1 MTYREHVHRVIAK
14 HHARLEMGL
23 AQARK
28 QARFVER
35 VADIFYKNH
44 TVYAFHLNDD
54 FDVIFYLNGFLGSLK
69 SLFPHFWVEE
79 DGTEWVMCNP
89 NIPEIQV
96 IIRLEAMP

>member
-1 MTYREHVHRVIAK
+1 MTYREHIQRVMAK

-44 TVYAFHLNDD
+44 TVYTFHLNDD
-54 FDVIFYLNGFLGSLK
+54 FDAIFYLPEFSGCLK
-69 SLFPHFWVEE
+69 TLFPYFCVEC
-79 DGTEWVMCNP
+79 DGAEFVICNP
-89 NIPEIQV
+89 NVPDVQV
-96 IIRLEAMP
+96 IIRLGVMS

>member
-35 VADIFYKNH
+35 VADIF
-44 TVYAFHLNDD
+44 L
-54 FDVIFYLNGFLGSLK
+54 
-69 SLFPHFWVEE
+69 
-79 DGTEWVMCNP
+79 
-89 NIPEIQV
+89 
-96 IIRLEAMP
+96 